1 MAFNE
6 EDYLQISG
14 IQHYM
19 FCPRRWA
26 LMYVED
32 QWSDN
37 ALTISGHIAHENV
50 HNDKSIT
57 KKNGIIT
64 MRELHIKSH
73 QLGLSG
79 DCDAVEFTPSP
90 NGVKLHNYDGLYD
103 IQSIEYKH
111 GNGMSIEADK
121 MQAIAQTICL
131 EEMFCCN
138 INYVSLF
145 YFGTKRREKIEITQ
159 ADRDRLQQIVN
170 EMHNLLQNKHTPQC
184 KPKKYCK
191 SCSLYDIC
199 MPQLYKYGSVSKYI
213 EDNL

>member
-1 MAFNE
+1 MVFDE
-6 EDYLQISG
+6 SDYLKISG

-19 FCPRRWA
+19 FCPRQWA
-26 LMYVED
+26 LIHIEN

-37 ALTISGHIAHENV
+37 ALTISGHISHDTV
-50 HNDKSIT
+50 HNDTSVT
-57 KKNGIIT
+57 KKNGVIT
-64 MRELHIKSH
+64 MRELHIKS
-73 QLGLSG
+73 QELGITG
-79 DCDAVEFTPSP
+79 DCDAVEFTPSL

-111 GNGMSIEADK
+111 GKGMSIEADK
-121 MQAIAQTICL
+121 MQAIAQTMCL

-138 INYVSLF
+138 INTVSLF

-159 ADRDRLQQIVN
+159 ADRELLKNTVS
-170 EMHNLLQNKHTPQC
+170 EMHKLMKNKHTPKC

-191 SCSLYDIC
+191 SCSLCDIC
-199 MPQLYKYGSVSKYI
+199 MPKLYDYSNVSKYI